1 MANNSLTAAPRTL
14 LGKKVKALRRTGVTP
29 ANVYGHKVE
38 STAVQ
43 ADTVEL
49 VHLLRA
55 AGRNAIIDLKVEGE
69 AAPRTV
75 VVRNVERNPV
85 TSQIL
90 HIDFFQVSMTEKM
103 KAEVRV
109 VLTGTSPAV
118 ADLQGVLLQMIES
131 VAVEAL
137 PGDIPSEFEVDVSV
151 LAQLESSVHVRDLR
165 VDESKVVITTD
176 PDVVLARVA
185 SPRLAAAEEEE
196 AAAAAEG
203 AEAPAE
209 GAEGAAPAEGA
220 KSEEGGE

>member
-1 MANNSLTAAPRTL
+1 MANNSLGAAPRTV
-14 LGKKVKALRRTGVTP
+14 LGKKVKALRRSGVTP

-43 ADTVEL
+43 ASTVE
-49 VHLLRA
+49 VTHLLRA
-55 AGRNAIIDLKVEGE
+55 AGRNAIIDLKIEGE

-103 KAEVRV
+103 KADVRV

-118 ADLQGVLLQMIES
+118 SDLQGVLLQMIES

-151 LAQLESSVHVRDLR
+151 LAQLESSLHVRDLH
-165 VDESKVVITTD
+165 VDESKVTITTD

-185 SPRLAAAEEEE
+185 APRLATAEEEE
-196 AAAAAEG
+196 AAAAAAEG

-209 GAEGAAPAEGA
+209 GAAEAPAEDA
-220 KSEEGGE
+220 KPEEAE